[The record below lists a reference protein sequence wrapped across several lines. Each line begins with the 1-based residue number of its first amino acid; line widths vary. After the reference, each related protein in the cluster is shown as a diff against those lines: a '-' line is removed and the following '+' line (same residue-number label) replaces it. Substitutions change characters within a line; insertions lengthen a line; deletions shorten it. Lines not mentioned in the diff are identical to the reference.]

1 MRQRNT
7 SGADLLVQGEPPFML
22 AAGAEVD
29 YPNHI
34 IGCTPAGKPKA
45 EDPDDPPAEAKVSRR
60 GPRTEVTEG
69 GAL

>member
-1 MRQRNT
+1 VRQRNT

-29 YPNHI
+29 YPIHI
-34 IGCTPAGKPKA
+34 IGCEQVADTEPEPT
-45 EDPDDPPAEAKVSRR
+45 ESPAEVAKLPRR
-60 GPRTEVTEG
+60 GARTEVTEG